1 MKVFLGEEGMNKTV
15 IFVGPPGAG
24 KGTQSALLSE
34 RLGFIQISTG
44 DLLREAVKNK
54 TQLGVKA
61 KVYMDKGELV
71 PDDLIIA
78 MMDEKLEEL
87 KNDNVILDGFPRTV
101 NQAKALD
108 ELLLKKNRQLNSVI
122 LFQIS
127 DEEVIKRLS
136 GRRVCPNCGAVYH
149 IVYNPPKEEGICDK
163 CGSSLI
169 QRDDDK
175 EEVIKKRLEVYH
187 QQTLPL
193 IDYYKDKLVTIDAT
207 QEKEYIYNKII
218 SML

>member
-1 MKVFLGEEGMNKTV
+1 MSKTV

-24 KGTQSALLSE
+24 KGTQSTLLSE

-54 TQLGVKA
+54 TELGVKA

-108 ELLLKKNRQLNSVI
+108 ELLLKKSRQLNSVI

-149 IVYNPPKEEGICDK
+149 TVYNPPKKEGICDK

-193 IDYYKDKLVTIDAT
+193 IDYYKGKLVAIDAT